1 MVYKKCA
8 TVLYHCYS
16 CFFLFVFFL
25 VFFFVVFLFLIII
38 IILFFA
44 PPAPFVGYINWT
56 CHYVTDK
63 ELINLPWFLAPFAP
77 DWMFAV
83 SWLNPQH
90 LFLTRTLPRSHAH
103 FWNPTM
109 DLTSWLGS
117 SNWLWNVLL
126 VCVSVF
132 HLVVSGCNK
141 EVIYLILSLSNG
153 LVGCKV
159 PTDLLKISVKEIMHM
174 GFYHI
179 IIYCSAL
186 QVLTD
191 NYLPEAAAF
200 SKAYMYH
207 IANVDTFID
216 AMYISVIQHR

>member
-1 MVYKKCA
+1 MMKLSANWNMWPDFVITLPVRVALDFSKFYGVPGNIQINPMVYKKCA

-16 CFFLFVFFL
+16 CFFLF
-25 VFFFVVFLFLIII
+25 FFVLFLIII

-90 LFLTRTLPRSHAH
+90 LFPTRTLPRSHAH
-103 FWNPTM
+103 FWNPTL

-132 HLVVSGCNK
+132 HLLVSGCNK
-141 EVIYLILSLSNG
+141 EVIYLISLI
-153 LVGCKV
+153 
-159 PTDLLKISVKEIMHM
+159 PI
-174 GFYHI
+174 YH
-179 IIYCSAL
+179 
-186 QVLTD
+186 
-191 NYLPEAAAF
+191 
-200 SKAYMYH
+200 
-207 IANVDTFID
+207 
-216 AMYISVIQHR
+216 AMEKTVWQAWKNIGVCD